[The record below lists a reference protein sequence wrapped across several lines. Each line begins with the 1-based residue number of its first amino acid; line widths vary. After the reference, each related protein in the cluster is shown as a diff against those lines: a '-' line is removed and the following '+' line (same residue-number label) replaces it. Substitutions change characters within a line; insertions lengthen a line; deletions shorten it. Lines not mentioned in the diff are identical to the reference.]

1 MMGSEE
7 VDLVRLE
14 RLAKEMGLREKGEM
28 NWLS

>member
-1 MMGSEE
+1 MGSEE